1 MKHSILTLLSFL
13 ALLPVL
19 SGQSPLYL
27 QFDPACIN
35 QLEYQFTYTNSNLL
49 MYSVPKGENELYF
62 FVIGDKEPATT
73 AKLPNGAVTCQSEEI
88 NATLIENINAGG
100 RLAFIVFKAQN
111 GYISF
116 PVATAGYIARS
127 GTYFAFRTPNYDF
140 VMDTSS
146 INYARNLSRPGV
158 ASPVYL
164 TGRRSNECL
173 QQYAFRL
180 EPALPESPRADVEVI
195 PGIGIISD
203 RTGHNGSEMEQNIYK
218 LLKVNG
224 IGLDDYIY
232 TFCNSSKDKEG
243 DAGTFITSLP
253 PGAGNPNDAFKVEN
267 PFTEPDKESY
277 HTQPSNPSGNVQLAK
292 CPTPPGYGYHI
303 VQPGDSLAS
312 ISRIYNVDVKSL
324 MQWNN
329 LNNPAQIKVCDK
341 LWIKQQTAGQA
352 AAIPAP
358 TTGYHVVQKGETLY
372 GIARKYNL
380 TEATI
385 RQYNNFTPLGKVN
398 IIPGQKLAVTKSAA
412 PAVSTVNNNAANNAV
427 SAAGNQ
433 VSASTSGTQT
443 PGTASGRLTYK
454 VKKGETLNSVAWN
467 YGYTAPY
474 LRHINRTT
482 GNLPPG
488 NNDLLPEGMTLI
500 VSDSKAN
507 REDLTTFAPPAA
519 QNNTETG
526 GKTTPASNPV
536 TFEYIGE
543 YIVQNDDTLASI
555 AQKYSLTPEKL
566 AAANNLKPGQQPAP
580 RSILKI
586 PK

>member
-1 MKHSILTLLSFL
+1 MKHIFTLLSFL
-13 ALLPVL
+13 VVLPVL

-35 QLEYQFTYTNSNLL
+35 QLEYQFTYTNRNLL

-73 AKLPNGAVTCQSEEI
+73 TKLPNGAVTCQSDEI

-100 RLAFIVFKAQN
+100 RLAYIVFKAQS

-116 PVATAGYIARS
+116 PVETAGYIARS

-173 QQYAFRL
+173 QLYAFRL
-180 EPALPESPRADVEVI
+180 EPAQPESPRADVEVI

-203 RTGHNGSEMEQNIYK
+203 RTGLNGSEMEQNIYR

-224 IGLDDYIY
+224 ISLDDYIY
-232 TFCNSSKDKEG
+232 AVCNNPKDKES
-243 DAGTFITSLP
+243 DTGTFITRLP
-253 PGAGNPNDAFKVEN
+253 QGAGNPNDAFKVEN

-277 HTQPSNPSGNVQLAK
+277 NTQPPNPNGNVQLAK
-292 CPTPPGYGYHI
+292 CATPPGYGYHI

-312 ISRIYNVDVKSL
+312 IARIYNVDVKSL

-329 LNNPAQIKVCDK
+329 LTNPAQIKVCDK
-341 LWIKQQTAGQA
+341 LWIKKQATAET

-358 TTGYHVVQKGETLY
+358 TAGYHVVQKGETLY

-385 RQYNNFTPLGKVN
+385 RQYNNFPTLGKVN
-398 IIPGQKLAVTKSAA
+398 IIPGQKLAITKSTA
-412 PAVSTVNNNAANNAV
+412 PAASTVNDNVANSAAA
-427 SAAGNQ
+427 AAGNP
-433 VSASTSGTQT
+433 AIT
-443 PGTASGRLTYK
+443 PPANAPGAAAGRLTYK

-467 YGYTAPY
+467 FGYTTPY
-474 LRHINRTT
+474 LRHINRNT
-482 GNLPPG
+482 GNLPAG
-488 NNDLLPEGMTLI
+488 NNDLLPEGMTLV
-500 VSDSKAN
+500 VSDSKGN
-507 REDLTTFAPPAA
+507 REDLTTFTPPAA
-519 QNNTETG
+519 QNSSGTG
-526 GKTTPASNPV
+526 AATAPASNPV

-555 AQKYSLTPEKL
+555 AQKYSLAPEKL
-566 AAANNLKPGQQPAP
+566 AVANNLKPGQQPAP